1 MTKTITCDKCN
12 GRGYFTVEHYGHDY
26 AGVTVLRCEVC
37 QGKGTVDVAITNADR
52 IRSMTDEELAA
63 VISQKEGL
71 VQFCGNK
78 AECLEMLCTDAEIP
92 DEWCMECAMEW
103 LKQPCEEGEHENS

>member
-1 MTKTITCDKCN
+1 MSKCN
-12 GRGYFTVEHYGHDY
+12 IERP
-26 AGVTVLRCEVC
+26 AGVCPHRKWDGECASDKYCAHKIEPP
-37 QGKGTVDVAITNADR
+37 KPKTNTDR

-63 VISQKEGL
+63 VISQKEGI

-78 AECLEMLCTDAEIP
+78 VECLEMLCADAEIP

-103 LKQPCEEGEHENS
+103 LKQPCEEGKL

>member
-1 MTKTITCDKCN
+1 MKRKFFCYALNDFCGRDTFCN
-12 GRGYFTVEHYGHDY
+12 E
-26 AGVTVLRCEVC
+26 CEVYD
-37 QGKGTVDVAITNADR
+37 GTGGECRDTELTNADR

-78 AECLEMLCTDAEIP
+78 VECLEMLCADAEIP

-103 LKQPCEEGEHENS
+103 LKQPCEEGKHENS

>member
-1 MTKTITCDKCN
+1 MKFSDDTNYSWCVC
-12 GRGYFTVEHYGHDY
+12 GP
-26 AGVTVLRCEVC
+26 CEDQVMS
-37 QGKGTVDVAITNADR
+37 NADR
-52 IRSMTDEELAA
+52 IRAMTDEELAA

-78 AECLEMLCTDAEIP
+78 VECLEMLCTDAEIP

-103 LKQPCEEGEHENS
+103 LKQPCEEGNYEKLVD